1 MNIEKTVMADI
12 GNSSAYIR
20 ELTEV
25 TGMITIDYSVT
36 QVGESINVES
46 SISGMFA
53 DGGEPY
59 NTQTRDNNPDIM
71 QLIQSIEESDDS
83 PTDDIGLDPE
93 ISEDANFNVSW
104 NSAESKHV
112 LSIDWYDDETEQ
124 DVTMTISLSENEQ
137 LISYLMV
144 SRNETSETSM
154 QYTAMWGDAIVIEI
168 DENLPRTALPISW
181 DYDTESEDNWD
192 DGDDSDGNSSEWSM
206 NHFWGCGLVN
216 VDSTTLDDWENET
229 IIDAISAHPE
239 FPDWCGE
246 VVGVDDLPPEISD
259 GEPGFDSPQMRWASL
274 DEDGNVQFVTVSQDT
289 FKLEYPFMSESDCE
303 MYGLVWDETDSLC
316 GDHVPIWM
324 DMDDTIQVVQWPDG
338 EMEYIRYEVNGDH
351 MFIGFLNPT
360 IEEPIPDPVDT
371 VLLVNSSQIF
381 NAPISE
387 FEFRALDC
395 SAAPD
400 QVSDEGE
407 NLGPNVD
414 DCVVIHSDTLTTLP
428 VTWNF
433 EDESWFSF
441 SYSDNDDDGM
451 ISSGDELLLTNGTQL
466 PIYFEV
472 YDTWAEEYVSQSKA
486 VAPDLPGFGA
496 IIAIICLIGASLSSR
511 RD

>member
-1 MNIEKTVMADI
+1 MAAPEKPPPPM
-12 GNSSAYIR
+12 
-20 ELTEV
+20 
-25 TGMITIDYSVT
+25 
-36 QVGESINVES
+36 
-46 SISGMFA
+46 
-53 DGGEPY
+53 EP
-59 NTQTRDNNPDIM
+59 
-71 QLIQSIEESDDS
+71 
-83 PTDDIGLDPE
+83 
-93 ISEDANFNVSW
+93 
-104 NSAESKHV
+104 
-112 LSIDWYDDETEQ
+112 
-124 DVTMTISLSENEQ
+124 
-137 LISYLMV
+137 
-144 SRNETSETSM
+144 
-154 QYTAMWGDAIVIEI
+154 
-168 DENLPRTALPISW
+168 
-181 DYDTESEDNWD
+181 
-192 DGDDSDGNSSEWSM
+192 
-206 NHFWGCGLVN
+206 
-216 VDSTTLDDWENET
+216 
-229 IIDAISAHPE
+229 
-239 FPDWCGE
+239 
-246 VVGVDDLPPEISD
+246 
-259 GEPGFDSPQMRWASL
+259 
-274 DEDGNVQFVTVSQDT
+274 
-289 FKLEYPFMSESDCE
+289 
-303 MYGLVWDETDSLC
+303 
-316 GDHVPIWM
+316 
-324 DMDDTIQVVQWPDG
+324 
-338 EMEYIRYEVNGDH
+338 
-351 MFIGFLNPT
+351 
-360 IEEPIPDPVDT
+360 EPIPDPVDT